1 MLAQREPAGRR
12 TLPSRVSGA
21 KRPRPVTEI
30 RAQPPARPPRI
41 SFNDRSALDM
51 LRAGVGSPGA
61 TTGGNRNA
69 DQRRTRYCQIN
80 GYRAEGAP
88 GIIHDHSASTAFLQG
103 AASCA
108 GCARGSL
115 LAINNTVA
123 PASGGWK
130 TRYERSDRK
139 VSPSDLWYW
148 LRLLRPGAVAAR
160 RDVVGA
166 LHARQ
171 APNDRHA
178 APGDGIGRDNRLRQ
192 GDPPLIAARVRA
204 GHLIVRFGSLHSSSR
219 RVGDLDLAPIS

>member
-1 MLAQREPAGRR
+1 MSSERDRATKPAAGQTGLKEYPPGTAFTGRMGRTIGASEPAWPAPVRAK
-12 TLPSRVSGA
+12 PGA
-21 KRPRPVTEI
+21 ANVLFI
-30 RAQPPARPPRI
+30 V
-41 SFNDRSALDM
+41 LDDTGFGQ
-51 LRAGVGSPGA
+51 LGCCGSPIA
-61 TTGGNRNA
+61 TPNIDRLARNGLLY
-69 DQRRTRYCQIN
+69 TN
-80 GYRAEGAP
+80 M
-88 GIIHDHSASTAFLQG
+88 HTTALC
-103 AASCA
+103 S
-108 GCARGSL
+108 
-115 LAINNTVA
+115 
-123 PASGGWK
+123 SGGWK

>member
-1 MLAQREPAGRR
+1 MERR
-12 TLPSRVSGA
+12 RLHPTGV
-21 KRPRPVTEI
+21 I
-30 RAQPPARPPRI
+30 PPARRCRLARGH
-41 SFNDRSALDM
+41 DRRKQECRSAENSVLSD
-51 LRAGVGSPGA
+51 
-61 TTGGNRNA
+61 
-69 DQRRTRYCQIN
+69 Y

-88 GIIHDHSASTAFLQG
+88 GTIHDHSASTAFLQG

-171 APNDRHA
+171 APHDRHA

>member
-1 MLAQREPAGRR
+1 
-12 TLPSRVSGA
+12 
-21 KRPRPVTEI
+21 
-30 RAQPPARPPRI
+30 
-41 SFNDRSALDM
+41 
-51 LRAGVGSPGA
+51 
-61 TTGGNRNA
+61 
-69 DQRRTRYCQIN
+69 
-80 GYRAEGAP
+80 
-88 GIIHDHSASTAFLQG
+88 
-103 AASCA
+103 
-108 GCARGSL
+108 L

-130 TRYERSDRK
+130 TRHERSDRK

-166 LHARQ
+166 LRARQ

-219 RVGDLDLAPIS
+219 RRVGDLDLAPIS